1 VTAGRDFVLGR
12 GLWWE
17 LRHRNRD
24 GQRIGDGLGPGVEA
38 ARMTWGR
45 CGGRGGRRPRFFF
58 LGGGFGGNCARARRN
73 RDGFGLGPGV
83 EAGPRGRGG

>member
-38 ARMTWGR
+38 ARMKWGR
-45 CGGRGGRRPRFFF
+45 CGGRGGRRPRFFSWVGA
-58 LGGGFGGNCARARRN
+58 LVGTARGRAAI
-73 RDGFGLGPGV
+73 GMGLGLV
-83 EAGPRGRGG
+83 LA